1 MEQPALPEPLIVLV
15 TNHLDVKVA
24 PGELSATTTLESL
37 GMDSLSLME
46 LTVAAE
52 QEYGII
58 LPEEA
63 ADLDASCTLGDV
75 ARVFRHAS

>member
-1 MEQPALPEPLIVLV
+1 V
-15 TNHLDVKVA
+15 
-24 PGELSATTTLESL
+24 TTTLESL

-63 ADLDASCTLGDV
+63 ADRDASCTLGDV
-75 ARVFRHAS
+75 AQMFRHVS

>member
-1 MEQPALPEPLIVLV
+1 MEQPTLPEPLIVLV
-15 TNHLDVKVA
+15 TNILDMNVA
-24 PGELSATTTLESL
+24 PGELSTATTLESL